1 MVEHVKNHHMV
12 AIDAIVAHEMAIT
25 EEVDAYLIEVINDFT
40 DDFVKVGAKGATST
54 TNAVEDV
61 TGSAMVKIPQM
72 AEARGWENAIDP
84 EVFALMTQRQQDDWS
99 YYLSSVAAGG
109 GPLTFN
115 SGLADQDSKSY
126 LARLVT
132 EGLPVSPSLW
142 AVLGTQ
148 NFKEGTALD
157 PLPNVFHAAHAARH
171 RSAFMQFIQAK
182 SREEK
187 QKQQAA
193 NDKSCAAAG
202 VETPKFEG
210 VFSGGMFT
218 GPGVLSRLTEAG
230 AKLWRLHEEYPIQ
243 KIIGTRLGDRAGPC
257 VCGRYR
263 CVPCTPD

>member
-1 MVEHVKNHHMV
+1 MV

-72 AEARGWENAIDP
+72 AEARSWENAINP
-84 EVFALMTQRQQDDWS
+84 EVLALMSPSHQDDWS

-132 EGLPVSPSLW
+132 EGLPVNTSLW
-142 AVLGTQ
+142 AVLGTD
-148 NFKEGTALD
+148 NFKVGTAF
-157 PLPNVFHAAHAARH
+157 PNVGLAQHQQRL
-171 RSAFMQFIQAK
+171 RSAFMQFIEAK

-187 QKQQAA
+187 QKEQAG

-230 AKLWRLHEEYPIQ
+230 TKLWRLHEEYPIQ
-243 KIIGTRLGDRAGPC
+243 KIIGTRLGDRAGPWC

>member
-1 MVEHVKNHHMV
+1 MV

-84 EVFALMTQRQQDDWS
+84 EVFALMTQRQQDAWS

-109 GPLTFN
+109 GPLTLN
-115 SGLADQDSKSY
+115 SGLADQDSKSF

-132 EGLPVSPSLW
+132 EGLPVNPSLW
-142 AVLGTQ
+142 AVLGTE
-148 NFKEGTALD
+148 NFKERS
-157 PLPNVFHAAHAARH
+157 RH

-187 QKQQAA
+187 RKQQAA
-193 NDKSCAAAG
+193 KDKSCAAAG

-230 AKLWRLHEEYPIQ
+230 TKLWRLHEEYPIQ
-243 KIIGTRLGDRAGPC
+243 KIIGRSDRAC
-257 VCGRYR
+257 ACICGRYR
-263 CVPCTPD
+263 CVPCIPD